1 MRFSRK
7 GIGGSNPLV
16 SAKVQLSRERMDM
29 TTRGE
34 IMLREIAEIPR
45 MLSDISSQM
54 QSNPV
59 FSNLFDSN
67 RFNSVVIL
75 ARGTSDNAGHFLK
88 YLIETK
94 LGLPCALASP
104 SAATMYPT
112 KFRYEKTLVVA
123 ISQSGRSEDLLV
135 FAKAAKEGGAYL
147 LSITNNSESPLANL
161 SDIHIPVLAGPELA
175 VPATKSYVGQLMV
188 SYLLTMQWAK
198 EKHDANE
205 VVSHAIEILAQQES
219 IVEFAKKIEID
230 QPLYVLG
237 RGFSYPNA
245 KEFAL
250 KLQETS
256 LIPVQGMSTSDF
268 LHGPIASLH
277 ESSQVVFMS
286 PHHLPAE
293 SFGETPDRVRAVTNQ
308 LFWIGQCPTNQVKDQ
323 ILRTP
328 KSSSEI
334 TGSIVD
340 AIAFQLLTQRIALNN
355 GLDPDSPK
363 GLSKVT
369 ITR

>member
-1 MRFSRK
+1 
-7 GIGGSNPLV
+7 
-16 SAKVQLSRERMDM
+16 
-29 TTRGE
+29 
-34 IMLREIAEIPR
+34 
-45 MLSDISSQM
+45 
-54 QSNPV
+54 
-59 FSNLFDSN
+59 
-67 RFNSVVIL
+67 
-75 ARGTSDNAGHFLK
+75 
-88 YLIETK
+88 
-94 LGLPCALASP
+94 
-104 SAATMYPT
+104 
-112 KFRYEKTLVVA
+112 
-123 ISQSGRSEDLLV
+123 
-135 FAKAAKEGGAYL
+135 
-147 LSITNNSESPLANL
+147 
-161 SDIHIPVLAGPELA
+161 
-175 VPATKSYVGQLMV
+175 
-188 SYLLTMQWAK
+188 MQWAK
-198 EKHDANE
+198 EKYDANE

-219 IVEFAKKIEID
+219 VVEFAKKIEIN

-286 PHHLPAE
+286 PHHLPTE
-293 SFGETPDRVRAVTNQ
+293 SFGETPDRVRAVTDQ
-308 LFWIGQCPTNQVKDQ
+308 LFWIGQCPTNQAKDQ
-323 ILRTP
+323 ILCTP
-328 KSSSEI
+328 ESSSEI

-355 GLDPDSPK
+355 GLDPDCPK

>member
-1 MRFSRK
+1 M
-7 GIGGSNPLV
+7 N
-16 SAKVQLSRERMDM
+16 M

-34 IMLREIAEIPR
+34 VMLREIAEIPR
-45 MLSDISSQM
+45 VLSDIASHMRTESAASS
-54 QSNPV
+54 
-59 FSNLFDSN
+59 LFDLKKFS
-67 RFNSVVIL
+67 SVVIL

-94 LGLPCALASP
+94 MGLPCALASP

-112 KFRYEKTLVVA
+112 NFHYKETLVVA
-123 ISQSGRSEDLLV
+123 ISQSGRSEDLLA
-135 FAKAAKEGGAYL
+135 FARAAKDGGGYL
-147 LSITNNSESPLANL
+147 LSITNDKESPLAKL

-175 VPATKSYVGQLMV
+175 VPATKSYVGQLMI

-198 EKHDANE
+198 QTYEVNE
-205 VVSHAIEILAQQES
+205 VISGAAEILAQEEK
-219 IVEFAKKIEID
+219 IAEFASKIDINK
-230 QPLYVLG
+230 PLYVLG

-256 LIPVQGMSTSDF
+256 LIPVQGMSSSDF

-277 ESSQVVFMS
+277 ESSQVVFMA

-293 SFGETPDRVRAVTNQ
+293 SFGETPDRVRAITNQ
-308 LFWIGQCPTNQVKDQ
+308 VFWIGQGPTNSATDVV
-323 ILRTP
+323 LNTP
-328 KSSSEI
+328 RASSEV

-340 AIAFQLLTQRIALNN
+340 AIAFQKLTQKIALNN
-355 GLDPDSPK
+355 GLDPDSPR